1 MSALD
6 RQVDGTHYKTLKIQP
21 LEYCLRNNLGI
32 CEHGAIKYLS
42 RWRDKGGVSDLRK
55 AIHYIEILIEEETRE
70 DRLV

>member
-1 MSALD
+1 MGALD
-6 RQVDGTHYKTLKIQP
+6 RQVDGNHYKTLKIQP

-42 RWRDKGGVSDLRK
+42 RWRIKNGVSDLRK

-70 DRLV
+70 QE